1 MRPPLDKLV
10 PELQRQARAAQE
22 RFAEVEFNPA
32 IVRNKMSDAA
42 KLGHRALR
50 LRVPVHLDLRK
61 TDAAAALQAWCKENE
76 LTFEWMS
83 READLPD
90 GRRGTVWEPEIS
102 W

>member
-10 PELQRQARAAQE
+10 PELQRQSKEAQE
-22 RFAEVEFNPA
+22 LFAHVEFNPA

-50 LRVPVHLDLRK
+50 LKLPVHLDLRK
-61 TDAAAALQAWCKENE
+61 TNAAAALQAWCKENE
-76 LTFEWMS
+76 LGFEWLS
-83 READLPD
+83 RETDLPD
-90 GRRGTVWEPEIS
+90 GRRGTVWEPEIT

>member
-10 PELQRQARAAQE
+10 PELQRQSKEAQE
-22 RFAEVEFNPA
+22 RFAEVEFNRE

-50 LRVPVHLDLRK
+50 LRLPVYLDLRK
-61 TDAAAALQAWCKENE
+61 TEGAAALQAWCKENG
-76 LTFEWMS
+76 LGFEWMS
-83 READLPD
+83 RDADLPD
-90 GRRGTVWEPEIS
+90 GRRGTVWEPEIT

>member
-10 PELQRQARAAQE
+10 PELQRQAQKAQE
-22 RFAEVEFNPA
+22 RFAEVEFNRE

-50 LRVPVHLDLRK
+50 LKLPVHLDLRK
-61 TDAAAALQAWCKENE
+61 TEAAAALQAWCKENE
-76 LTFEWMS
+76 LGFEWMS